1 MKENLCRALILVLL
15 SSAYLKASHMIKFKY
30 FPFTFFIH
38 EAVKYWYNLAL
49 AFSLYLKQPKDL
61 PCKSGIEGLETEKFT
76 RDHQYSLVK
85 VAR

>member
-1 MKENLCRALILVLL
+1 MPGTDPRASILCLPESIIHDKIQVF
-15 SSAYLKASHMIKFKY
+15 SIHIC
-30 FPFTFFIH
+30 IH

-61 PCKSGIEGLETEKFT
+61 PRKSGIEGLETEKFT

-85 VAR
+85 VAE